1 MPGGDWSVKF
11 SGATNGAGNWFYG
24 GDGKAEIKLDANGA
38 YTVSGGSGAAVQGK
52 L

>member
-1 MPGGDWSVKF
+1 VKF

-24 GDGKAEIKLDANGA
+24 GEGKAQINVGANGE
-38 YTVSGGSGAAVQGK
+38 YTVSGGSGTEVKGK

>member
-1 MPGGDWSVKF
+1 VKF

-24 GDGKAEIKLDANGA
+24 GDGKAQIDVEAGGV
-38 YTVSGGSGAAVQGK
+38 YTVSGGTGAKVQGK